1 MRIYRFITIAALLVA
16 TQFSAYA
23 GEIAVLKNGF
33 SIHFERKEQT
43 GNLIRLYTGSGYM
56 EIASDQIE
64 SYEAE
69 EVSPVPGTPE
79 PAKVG
84 SAKAQT
90 STTQPVAAV
99 KPVPAQPPVA
109 STVAAA
115 PKALEPVDIEA
126 VVREAATRNRIDPD
140 FVASV
145 IKQESNFKTHAVS

>member
-64 SYEAE
+64 SYEAQ
-69 EVSPVPGTPE
+69 EVSPVPDTPE
-79 PAKVG
+79 HAKVG

-90 STTQPVAAV
+90 STTQPVPAVQQTAA
-99 KPVPAQPPVA
+99 PI
-109 STVAAA
+109 VAAA
-115 PKALEPVDIEA
+115 PKALEP
-126 VVREAATRNRIDPD
+126 
-140 FVASV
+140 
-145 IKQESNFKTHAVS
+145 